1 MNTSNASNLDLIYR
15 SGYDIPL
22 YGLAN
27 GQLLNIHIPALVLIS
42 VSFICVLTVIG
53 LSFCRQNWKTF
64 FKWTRSKRFV
74 VYLALCDGSFNVS
87 HFTDHMHIVI
97 AKRHVYPKALCE
109 FYGFNLAV
117 FVTAQILMVNAVAV
131 NSSRYSTLIL
141 LSHRSSVVLL
151 LFKTLSIKIEF
162 SYSRNIVT
170 NHGTPCS
177 HCITVTWLTLLVSEH
192 V

>member
-1 MNTSNASNLDLIYR
+1 MNTSNASNPDLIYR

-53 LSFCRQNWKTF
+53 LSFCRQSWKTF
-64 FKWTRSKRFV
+64 FKWTRSERFV

-131 NSSRYSTLIL
+131 NAFLLIYFNKQIPIGK
-141 LSHRSSVVLL
+141 RDYRLL
-151 LFKTLSIKIEF
+151 LWTFGLPFVGSIFAALFDQLGPNGVLYVYVAK
-162 SYSRNIVT
+162 SL
-170 NHGTPCS
+170 HL
-177 HCITVTWLTLLVSEH
+177 H
-192 V
+192 